1 MLHDIIQLTET
12 GVVMIR
18 KMIVAAA
25 VLLAFPALADD
36 TGKKI
41 VSDMLEEAAV
51 PYVTCVMTEL
61 DRLSE
66 TERPRAGEDADN
78 FGRRWADIVSG
89 KCKTLFAA
97 QMREVRAIYG
107 DEIRP
112 PVYSRAVA
120 TAMSNMIDTQA
131 AMVHWQWATGENILT
146 GKGVSEKKPE
156 QWLIIR

>member
-1 MLHDIIQLTET
+1 
-12 GVVMIR
+12 MIR
-18 KMIVAAA
+18 KMIVVAAL
-25 VLLAFPALADD
+25 LLAFPALADD

-41 VSDMLEEAAV
+41 VSDMLEEVAV

-66 TERPRAGEDADN
+66 TERPKAGEDADN

-131 AMVHWQWATGENILT
+131 AMVHWQWATGEIILT
-146 GKGVSEKKPE
+146 GKGGSEKKPE
-156 QWLIIR
+156 QWLIVK